1 MPYSTWRLS
10 AVCGSLPSLSIARH
24 GLRVARS
31 WMVVAG
37 RALAR
42 LCTRAPS
49 SEGQDLIEYALLAT
63 LLAIGAMAAVATFGD
78 MVNQVWRILGS
89 DLGTALGLGG
99 L

>member
-49 SEGQDLIEYALLAT
+49 SEGQDLIEYVLLVALI
-63 LLAIGAMAAVATFGD
+63 AIVVIAAIPTVTDAITATFGD
-78 MVNQVWRILGS
+78 VE
-89 DLGTALGLGG
+89 TALTE
-99 L
+99 